1 MKTKTKVW
9 TVSLATIL
17 LVVANIILVVLS
29 EDEVERKSY
38 ISKWDTPFTADLE
51 NAITEEGVFQ
61 PASEEH
67 VYFDKDLGSFK
78 QFLVE
83 EGEEVNLGDPIFS
96 YVVRDY
102 WGTVTQL
109 ESQISGLEEEVEA
122 LEDYVDEVEDIDVP
136 DTEEPDA
143 RAFAEAEVNKEQAE
157 AEAEKELA
165 LKEAQL
171 EALEDELD
179 EVEEYGQVIEVTSLF
194 DGTIKELDYSLED
207 PAVTIARSDQLILA
221 GDIDEQNRVDIQ
233 EGMKAR
239 GTIDKLEQSWEGQ
252 VGSADEFPIEGSS
265 ELGDSSYPY
274 VVELNE
280 SIDGVLPGY
289 HSTVYLTVEEVQ
301 NAITVYQNWIHLPID
316 GMEDFVSD
324 EKIED
329 EVLEEESEEVQ
340 EEGPDESE
348 EVEQVEDEVVVEGP
362 YAWVMNDL
370 GLVEKRYLELGID
383 EYNLQEVQEGLT
395 LEEWVADEPNEEFYE
410 GTSFLTSL
418 QTERI
423 HWTDVKSLDKGV
435 MWEYAKMGLLMR

>member
-9 TVSLATIL
+9 TVCLTTTL
-17 LVVANIILVVLS
+17 LVMANIILVVLS

-51 NAITEEGVFQ
+51 NAIAEEGVFQ
-61 PASEEH
+61 PSSEEH

-83 EGEEVNLGDPIFS
+83 EGEEVELGDPLFE
-96 YVVRDY
+96 YVIRDY

-122 LEDYVDEVEDIDVP
+122 LEDYVDDVEDIEVP

-143 RAFAEAEVNKEQAE
+143 RAFADAEVNKDHAE

-171 EALEDELD
+171 EALEDQLD
-179 EVEEYGQVIEVTSLF
+179 EIEEYGQVIEVSSLVN
-194 DGTIKELDYSLED
+194 GTVKELDHTLED

-239 GTIDKLEQSWEGQ
+239 GTIEKLEQSWEGQ
-252 VGSADEFPIEGSS
+252 VGAADEFPIEGSS

-274 VVELNE
+274 VVEVNE

-301 NAITVYQNWIHLPID
+301 DAITVYQNWIHLPID

-324 EKIED
+324 QKLED

-340 EEGPDESE
+340 EDGPDDGE
-348 EVEQVEDEVVVEGP
+348 EVEQVEEEVVVEGP

-370 GLVEKRYLELGID
+370 GLVEKRYLSLGMD

-418 QTERI
+418 EAERI